1 MDDMNKK
8 AIEAKADTDNTAVDA
23 KPKIIAVDFDGCL
36 AVNKWP
42 EIGAP
47 IEKNIAKL
55 KAEQAAGAKVILWTN
70 RVGEPLEKAVAFC
83 NEQGIRLDAV
93 NTNLPEIIE
102 AFGGDTRKI
111 FANEYW
117 DDRAVLMAEEEN
129 DWAAKEIELACQTEL
144 ESAEDADDWKYGVAC
159 YESALRAYRS
169 LCRDGH
175 SGYSIQVTKSILN
188 RLIDGKCLTPIEDT
202 PDIWN
207 DMTADDDLKKGVR
220 DYQCARMSSLFK
232 KVASDG
238 TVTYSDVDRVQAV
251 NEDNPGVAYHNGF
264 CTRLVDKIFPI
275 TMPYLP
281 SNKKFKVVREEL
293 LVDPAMGDYDTVAY
307 LKIITPD
314 GKEIELNRYFKET
327 KDGMTQIDK
336 AEYDERK
343 AKRVDKK

>member
-8 AIEAKADTDNTAVDA
+8 VIEAKADTDDTAVDA

-47 IEKNIAKL
+47 IEKNIARL

-70 RVGEPLEKAVAFC
+70 RISEPLEKAVAFC
-83 NEQGIRLDAV
+83 EEQGIHLDAV

-117 DDRAVLMAEEEN
+117 DDRAVLMAEEKN
-129 DWAAKEIELACQTEL
+129 DWAAKEVELACQMER
-144 ESAEDADDWKYGVAC
+144 ESAKGTDDWEYGVAC

-188 RLIDGKCLTPIEDT
+188 RLIDGRCLTPIEDT
-202 PDIWN
+202 PDIWEEVKFGE
-207 DMTADDDLKKGVR
+207 DDPKTH
-220 DYQCARMSSLFK
+220 YQCKRMSSLFK

-238 TVTYSDVDRVQAV
+238 TVTYSDVNRVQAISA
-251 NEDNPGVAYHNGF
+251 DNPGVAYHNGF

-275 TMPYLP
+275 TMPYFP
-281 SNKKFKVVREEL
+281 ATKKFKVVREEF
-293 LVDPAMGDYDTVAY
+293 LVDSAMGDYDTVVY
-307 LKIITPD
+307 LKIIAPD

-327 KDGMTQIDK
+327 KDGMAQIDK